1 MKALRNPVNIIIM
14 DRILYKTN
22 EEIKNFRR
30 SEESNTFK
38 PLLENIFVK
47 IGLIAIS
54 FFLFYNIY
62 HSIIITSE
70 KLKISKKANEEV
82 SKLRVENL
90 RLGLELENMKS
101 SEFLEVQ
108 ARDRLNLS
116 SSGEYI
122 FIIDKN
128 LLNSAK
134 ESLRVYLGEDD
145 SVSNTS
151 SFEAWRKFFIDGV

>member
-1 MKALRNPVNIIIM
+1 M

-145 SVSNTS
+145 SVSKTS